1 MEIFSLN
8 GPSSI
13 RLFFKS
19 RSRLYFLLTFQFHFC
34 VLVSLM
40 AKVALLAHPH
50 TIGTTCTFEKG
61 FEKDC
66 VLWSFI
72 NSNQSYLQVYNN
84 TSYFD
89 NSNTSTKLLMDNF
102 RIIMSGDDITPNHY
116 AYYHLSN
123 DMVTDSPVAMI
134 VSSFFAHTDTQ
145 CELRFRFH
153 VRADARA
160 SGAGLLVT
168 TEQLSLRHSFS
179 HSKES
184 ASHGNQAMEEEDEAD
199 WIRPILRERFEPD
212 TSTSASEIWTLG
224 RVLLGQ
230 FNFPTRIRIE
240 CHPSSLTMSEFGAL
254 IVECSIDDLHLVNC
268 AGKYHF
274 LFVLL
279 SKLEFMPW
287 FRSLKFT
294 CDNMN

>member
-1 MEIFSLN
+1 
-8 GPSSI
+8 
-13 RLFFKS
+13 
-19 RSRLYFLLTFQFHFC
+19 
-34 VLVSLM
+34 
-40 AKVALLAHPH
+40 
-50 TIGTTCTFEKG
+50 
-61 FEKDC
+61 
-66 VLWSFI
+66 
-72 NSNQSYLQVYNN
+72 
-84 TSYFD
+84 
-89 NSNTSTKLLMDNF
+89 
-102 RIIMSGDDITPNHY
+102 
-116 AYYHLSN
+116 
-123 DMVTDSPVAMI
+123 MVTDSPVAMI

-199 WIRPILRERFEPD
+199 WIRPILRQYFLLAWSILWSKLIRERFEPD

-279 SKLEFMPW
+279 CKLEFMPW